1 MGGNVVGGRMRFALL
16 GPMAVSHEGEALEIR
31 GPMPRAVLAVLL
43 LNCNNAVSTDQLI
56 YAVWGEQPPP
66 TATAALHNHLAR
78 LRRWLGKEGGA
89 RIRAV
94 APGYLIQVEPG
105 ELDLHTFADLCASGR
120 EAARGGRWAGASAD
134 LTAALGLWR
143 GRPVADVPRLH
154 GQDAQIQQL
163 LESRLQALEVRIEAD
178 IHVGRQHEVIGELRA
193 LTAEQ
198 PLREAFHGQLMLAL
212 YRADRQAESLEVF
225 QGLRRVLI
233 DELGVEPSPAVQELF
248 SRILR
253 ADPGLALGAPDPD
266 MPPSHPAH
274 GDSAAPPPRGPA
286 QLPADIAAFTGRA
299 DQVRQALSALSST
312 PGTIESGL
320 PVPVVSVI
328 SGAAGAGK
336 TALAVHVGH
345 RLRAAYPD
353 GQLYTGLGGSGSS
366 PRDPGDVAGSF
377 LAALGVDAAAIPQDP
392 DAREAAYRSALSDLR
407 VLIVLDDAKDA
418 AQVRPLIP
426 GSGGCAVLVTSRSR
440 IAGLPGNQLIHLDG
454 LGDTDARTLL
464 EHSVGADR
472 LADEPAATAG
482 ILGACAGLPLALAV
496 AGARLASRPR
506 WRVQDLADRLR
517 PAHRRLSELAYGD
530 LAVRAAID
538 LSYAALGDQGPQ
550 GDRLARSLLLLGLWT
565 GPDLALEPTAALL
578 GVDEAEAEQALERLV
593 DLNLVESPA
602 ALRYRLHDLVR
613 AYALEQADRSIPEA
627 ERSAAVARLVT
638 WYLWAVDSANG
649 AAERVRRRLALL
661 ERTEDPVPGPVF
673 ADAAAS
679 FAWLGAERLNLMA
692 AVRLAAD
699 HGRFALAWQL
709 PWLLEE
715 FHLSRG
721 HHADWSELSATA
733 VESARSSGD
742 VDAEARMLS
751 VAANHLLET
760 DDFDQALV
768 YRRQVLDLHRRVG
781 NREKEANTMVSI
793 GIIHLGAERY
803 QEAID
808 WFQEAIPI
816 VRSVSSPFALAAVLN
831 ALAEAYS
838 GAESFDEAIASF
850 HESLIAARVADSRFA
865 EAATLDGLGVTYQR
879 CGRTAE
885 AIECLRLAVEMQHEL
900 AEGQGEGRS
909 LDNLAASLLADGRP
923 AEARSCWERALKIF
937 TELSHPQADAVAERL
952 RELEDAGS

>member
-1 MGGNVVGGRMRFALL
+1 MHFALL
-16 GPMAVSHEGEALEIR
+16 GPVAVSHEGDTIEIR
-31 GPMPRAVLAVLL
+31 GPMPRAVLAALL
-43 LNCNNAVSTDQLI
+43 LNCNTAVSTDQLI
-56 YAVWGEQPPP
+56 DAVWGEQPPP

-89 RIRAV
+89 RIRTV

-120 EAARGGRWAGASAD
+120 EAVRDGRWTKASAD
-134 LTAALGLWR
+134 LSGALGLWR
-143 GRPVADVPRLH
+143 GRPAADVPHLH

-163 LESRLQALEVRIEAD
+163 FESRLQALEGRMEAD
-178 IHVGRQHEVIGELRA
+178 IQLGRHGEVIGELRA
-193 LTAEQ
+193 LTAEH
-198 PLREAFHGQLMLAL
+198 PLSEVFHGQLMLAL
-212 YRADRQAESLEVF
+212 YRADRQAESLDVF
-225 QGLRRVLI
+225 QGLRRVLS
-233 DELGVEPSPAVQELF
+233 DELGVEPSGAVQELF
-248 SRILR
+248 GRILQ
-253 ADPGLALGAPDPD
+253 ADPGLALGAPAPTDD
-266 MPPSHPAH
+266 VPPLHL
-274 GDSAAPPPRGPA
+274 APGGPGAQPPVPRGPA

-299 DQVRQALSALSST
+299 DQLRQALSVLSSA
-312 PGTIESGL
+312 PGTVEPGL
-320 PVPVVSVI
+320 PAPVPVPVVSVI
-328 SGAAGAGK
+328 SGAAGVGK

-345 RLRAAYPD
+345 RLRADYPD
-353 GQLYTGLGGSGSS
+353 GQLYTVLGGSGSS
-366 PRDPGDVAGSF
+366 PRDPGDVAGAF

-392 DAREAAYRSALSDLR
+392 DARAAAYRSALSDLR

-440 IAGLPGNQLIHLDG
+440 IAGLPGNRLIHLDG

-464 EHSVGADR
+464 ELSVGADR
-472 LADEPAATAG
+472 LADEPTATAG
-482 ILGACAGLPLALAV
+482 ILTACSGLPLALAV
-496 AGARLASRPR
+496 AGARLASRPQ
-506 WRVQDLADRLR
+506 WKVQDLADRLR

-538 LSYAALGDQGPQ
+538 LSYTALGDQGPQ
-550 GDRLARSLLLLGLWT
+550 GGRLAQFLLLLGLWT

-602 ALRYRLHDLVR
+602 ALRYRLHDLIH
-613 AYALEQADRSIPEA
+613 AYALGHAVQSIPEA

-638 WYLWAVDSANG
+638 WYLYAVDGANG

-661 ERTEDPVPGPVF
+661 ERTEEPVPGPVF
-673 ADAAAS
+673 ADAAES
-679 FAWLGAERLNLMA
+679 FSWLGAERLNLMA
-692 AVRLAAD
+692 AIRLAAD
-699 HGRFALAWQL
+699 HGQFALAWQL

-715 FHLSRG
+715 FHLSRW
-721 HHADWSELSATA
+721 HHADWGELCAIA
-733 VESARSSGD
+733 IDSARSSGD
-742 VDAEARMLS
+742 VAAEARMLS
-751 VAANHLLET
+751 VAANHLQET
-760 DDFDQALV
+760 HDYDQALA

-793 GIIHLGAERY
+793 GIIHLGAGRY

-808 WFQEAIPI
+808 WFKEAIPI
-816 VRSVSSPFALAAVLN
+816 VRSVSSPFALASVLN

-838 GAESFDEAIASF
+838 GAEYFDDAIASF
-850 HESLIAARVADSRFA
+850 QGSLAAARAADSRFA

-885 AIECLRLAVEMQHEL
+885 AIECLQQAVAIQQGL

-952 RELEDAGS
+952 RELADAGG